1 MRKIICSI
9 LCIALML
16 SLTSAFA
23 AVSGDEALTYEGP
36 ILITNAGQGPGG
48 KMARLLMGQTGTITL
63 DTDFFYDSEPGSGA
77 EGHITLDDLANY
89 NALMV
94 VIGSTDKG
102 LGASGI
108 TIEDELARLEK
119 MVAKAKELEVPI
131 IAVLLEQDKRSTIST
146 NANERCIDCICP
158 NADWMIVVANGNTDD
173 RFDAI
178 KAETNAP
185 LTVLDTTLD
194 FTELCKTAFLPV
206 GAAPAA

>member
-23 AVSGDEALTYEGP
+23 AVSGDAPLTIEGP

-63 DTDFFYDSEPGSGA
+63 DKDFFYSSEPGSGH
-77 EGHITLDDLANY
+77 EGQVAFEDFANY
-89 NALMV
+89 KALVV

-119 MVAKAKELEVPI
+119 MVEAAKAAELPI
-131 IAVLLEQDKRSTIST
+131 IGVLLEKDKRSDIPT

-158 NADWMIVVANGNTDD
+158 NAAWMVVVAEGNSDG
-173 RFDAI
+173 RFDTI
-178 KAETNAP
+178 KATTGAP
-185 LTVLDTTLD
+185 LTILDTAVD
-194 FTELCKTAFLPV
+194 FTMMAKEAFLP
-206 GAAPAA
+206 AA